1 MKKGKGVIIK
11 YPASLKTGVN
21 VHFNDGV
28 WLNCAGKITIGD
40 NVNVGP
46 KVIMHSAN
54 HNYDDPNI
62 LIMDQGHTFEEII
75 IKDDVWIGAG
85 AVVLA
90 GVTIGEGAVIG
101 AGAVVTKDVL
111 PYHVVGGVPAKT
123 IKIRG
128 AQLSA

>member
-11 YPASLKTGVN
+11 YRNKLFTGSN
-21 VHFNDGV
+21 VHLNDGV
-28 WLNCAGKITIGD
+28 WLNCAGGITIGN

-46 KVIMHSAN
+46 KVVMHSAN
-54 HNYDDPNI
+54 HNYDNPNI

-75 IKDDVWIGAG
+75 IKDDVWICAG
-85 AVVLA
+85 AIILS
-90 GVTIGEGAVIG
+90 GVIIGEGAIIG

-128 AQLSA
+128 KKESE